1 MNLLREAM
9 CRKYNYP
16 VLKADRTWNEIC
28 IKINNKGR
36 GITFRLKQ
44 LAENLRLRLGGAA
57 ATRSETSNAN
67 SGTSSKESK

>member
-1 MNLLREAM
+1 M
-9 CRKYNYP
+9 
-16 VLKADRTWNEIC
+16 DITWNEIC